1 MILITAETAS
11 FQWKPIRFCPDNG
24 CLTKDY
30 DWTFRPYSFSKSS
43 LKFLLKPI
51 FKTQFPLRSFSI
63 WTEFFWGRLTYICH
77 MIKNNIWQL
86 EPVLVLMVW
95 KIKRK
100 PRKCGEFQVL
110 QLLLS
115 LTLRISLERHAT
127 DIRLLTGLLLSHFWL
142 LACNFTKS
150 NTPPWMFF
158 TFFKLCK
165 WFQITQRITKY
176 VFIEVRH
183 E

>member
-1 MILITAETAS
+1 MIGHSDRTAS
-11 FQWKPIRFCPDNG
+11 VSLAWNFSWSQFLKPNFLSEVFPFE
-24 CLTKDY
+24 L
-30 DWTFRPYSFSKSS
+30 SFSEAGS
-43 LKFLLKPI
+43 
-51 FKTQFPLRSFSI
+51 Q
-63 WTEFFWGRLTYICH
+63 
-77 MIKNNIWQL
+77 NNIWQL
-86 EPVLVLMVW
+86 KPVLVLMVW

-115 LTLRISLERHAT
+115 LTLRVSLERHAT
-127 DIRLLTGLLLSHFWL
+127 DIRLLTGLLLTHFWL
-142 LACNFTKS
+142 FACNFTKS
-150 NTPPWMFF
+150 NTPPWTFF

>member
-1 MILITAETAS
+1 MIWHSDRTAS
-11 FQWKPIRFCPDNG
+11 VSPAWNFYWSQFLKPNFLSEVFPFE
-24 CLTKDY
+24 L
-30 DWTFRPYSFSKSS
+30 SFSEAGS
-43 LKFLLKPI
+43 LTF
-51 FKTQFPLRSFSI
+51 
-63 WTEFFWGRLTYICH
+63 CH

-127 DIRLLTGLLLSHFWL
+127 DIRHLTGLLLTHFWL
-142 LACNFTKS
+142 LACSFTKS